1 MSRIVVENL
10 STDDRA
16 ELLTSVLDCDATTI
30 SDCIFKI
37 PALKLAFQTGCYLA
51 WRNLLHLNEIKSIS
65 CFQKTTIVSDT
76 LLFKGFVFRTN

>member
-1 MSRIVVENL
+1 MSRIVLENL
-10 STDDRA
+10 STVDRA

-51 WRNLLHLNEIKSIS
+51 
-65 CFQKTTIVSDT
+65 
-76 LLFKGFVFRTN
+76 

>member
-51 WRNLLHLNEIKSIS
+51 WTAALK
-65 CFQKTTIVSDT
+65 
-76 LLFKGFVFRTN
+76 